1 MHRLHRLS
9 RLLAQ
14 AKGEIG
20 KEESRSEEES
30 HGQEEATYQEA
41 GRFEEEE
48 SSQEAGRFEEESSQ
62 EEHEKETLGSP
73 QNE

>member
-20 KEESRSEEES
+20 KEESSQEEES
-30 HGQEEATYQEA
+30 HGQEEASYQEA

-48 SSQEAGRFEEESSQ
+48 SSQEEQ
-62 EEHEKETLGSP
+62 EKETLGSP